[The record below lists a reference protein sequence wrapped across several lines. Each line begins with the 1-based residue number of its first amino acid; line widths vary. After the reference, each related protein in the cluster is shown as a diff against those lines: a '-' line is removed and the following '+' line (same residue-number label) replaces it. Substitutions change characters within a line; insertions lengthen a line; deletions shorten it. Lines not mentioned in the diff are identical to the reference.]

1 MNEYKNLTNYN
12 QLVVDDGNIS
22 HLARH
27 LIKQLWKNLYEFHGK
42 L

>member
-27 LIKQLWKNLYEFHGK
+27 LIKQLWKNL
-42 L
+42 